1 MPTIYK
7 FPMPIPVSNLLRIQD
22 MIRNAGLLT
31 IFDSSLDSA
40 DASLYRLQVAKSKTE
55 CRALI
60 DLNVLKDILS
70 VARQGDKRSPEA
82 RRLGAA
88 LIAFCQCADVAIE
101 PSIALHES
109 PKDWR
114 AELRLFRS
122 IDNAETTDLAKVAF
136 GEIEQIPERLLPE
149 IPFDDLPDEM
159 PDRLHGHA
167 ALQTAMFKI
176 ALIGRSSDSVFK
188 KLEQFMNWSFHE
200 YLFSREAVH
209 LALFHLTGNSPNPI
223 LKKTK
228 VRSPDD
234 RMSALDNA
242 VWDLMLVRTW
252 VEYVAEQKDRN
263 RIWIL
268 CTRDKGLQRLA
279 REMMIANA
287 GDGDVATQIESMFTR
302 AAGKDHAAKLYK
314 QYQDFMRR
322 TDEPSRPSNQPGFDE
337 YCEHLN
343 ASLRSEYLNDSIS

>member
-1 MPTIYK
+1 MPTIYQ
-7 FPMPIPVSNLLRIQD
+7 FPMPIPVSDLSRIQD
-22 MIRNAGLLT
+22 MIRDVGLLT
-31 IFDSSLDSA
+31 IFDSSLDPVN
-40 DASLYRLQVAKSKTE
+40 ASLYRLQAAESKTE

-109 PKDWR
+109 PKNWR
-114 AELRLFRS
+114 AELQLFRG
-122 IDNAETTDLAKVAF
+122 IDNAETADLVKVAY
-136 GEIEQIPERLLPE
+136 GEIEQISEELLPD
-149 IPFDDLPDEM
+149 IPINDLPDEM

-176 ALIGRSSDSVFK
+176 ALIGRSGGSPSK

-200 YLFSREAVH
+200 YLISREAVH

-223 LKKTK
+223 LKKTQ

-252 VEYVAEQKDRN
+252 VKYVAEQKDRN

-287 GDGDVATQIESMFTR
+287 GDGDVETQIESMFTR
-302 AAGKDHAAKLYK
+302 AAGKDHGSKLYR
-314 QYQDFMRR
+314 QYQDLMRR
-322 TDEPSRPSNQPGFDE
+322 TNDQSRPSNKLGFDD
-337 YCEHLN
+337 YCERLN
-343 ASLRSEYLNDSIS
+343 ASLRSEYINDSIA